1 MKINKLPQGL
11 KGYIFEYAVINS
23 IEKKYPN
30 LVIKKVK
37 NIYKINLEE
46 ESKLDFDTQLF
57 YSIRQK
63 NFSGKFYDYAL
74 YFGKEKKLIIF
85 RITLHKEWK
94 DIASRDE
101 MQKNLKSIL
110 ANINNDKIILK
121 ENDIYFYFVIPN
133 SGKIGEPEYNKKMED
148 FISVLKKY
156 KYKYL
161 EFNIEKNCFDNFE
174 LNYSEDSDSKMF
186 NNINPI
192 FKSFIL
198 SEKKKSLEINN
209 MKIISNNY
217 FLGKKKYKGNILE
230 EYQNDVIAF
239 LNNDKKLYSKFIKY
253 LKLSNEYT
261 IIIINENSK
270 FNDILVVYPFVLVF
284 KSNNDFIIIHKNS
297 ESSPVVTF
305 SLKKWKKLD
314 FNFSDIYNYDGYY
327 VFQIVKKNELNNF
340 NEEIPSKKK
349 KKK

>member
-1 MKINKLPQGL
+1 
-11 KGYIFEYAVINS
+11 
-23 IEKKYPN
+23 
-30 LVIKKVK
+30 
-37 NIYKINLEE
+37 
-46 ESKLDFDTQLF
+46 
-57 YSIRQK
+57 
-63 NFSGKFYDYAL
+63 
-74 YFGKEKKLIIF
+74 
-85 RITLHKEWK
+85 
-94 DIASRDE
+94 

-133 SGKIGEPEYNKKMED
+133 SEKIGEPDYNKKMED
-148 FISVLKKY
+148 FISDIKKY

-239 LNNDKKLYSKFIKY
+239 LNNDKKLYSKFINY

-327 VFQIVKKNELNNF
+327 VFQIVKKNELNSF

-349 KKK
+349 RKK

>member
-1 MKINKLPQGL
+1 
-11 KGYIFEYAVINS
+11 
-23 IEKKYPN
+23 
-30 LVIKKVK
+30 
-37 NIYKINLEE
+37 
-46 ESKLDFDTQLF
+46 
-57 YSIRQK
+57 
-63 NFSGKFYDYAL
+63 
-74 YFGKEKKLIIF
+74 
-85 RITLHKEWK
+85 
-94 DIASRDE
+94 
-101 MQKNLKSIL
+101 
-110 ANINNDKIILK
+110 
-121 ENDIYFYFVIPN
+121 
-133 SGKIGEPEYNKKMED
+133 
-148 FISVLKKY
+148 
-156 KYKYL
+156 
-161 EFNIEKNCFDNFE
+161 
-174 LNYSEDSDSKMF
+174 MF

-239 LNNDKKLYSKFIKY
+239 LNNDKKLYSKFINY

-297 ESSPVVTF
+297 ESSPVLTF

-349 KKK
+349 RKK